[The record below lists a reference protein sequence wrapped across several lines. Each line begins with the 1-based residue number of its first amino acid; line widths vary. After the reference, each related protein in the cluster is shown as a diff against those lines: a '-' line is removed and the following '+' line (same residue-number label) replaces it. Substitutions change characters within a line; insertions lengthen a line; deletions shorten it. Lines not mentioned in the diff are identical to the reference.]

1 MADRCWLITLR
12 TRKGARLFDQEVS
25 RELFVKTLRILEA
38 SGLLKVEAFALSPD
52 GVRLLASSARLGPSL
67 ADELQATSERIM
79 QLACRTRRGA
89 FWDRRFLCRA
99 VDCPDERAGLRAVI
113 EATPGRSGSRGDPY
127 QDYASRGE
135 RWLTLRATVGASML

>member
-1 MADRCWLITLR
+1 MAERCWLITLR
-12 TRKGARLFDQEVS
+12 TRRGAPLFDQEVN

-38 SGLLKVEAFALSPD
+38 SGLLKVDAFRLAPD
-52 GVRLLASSARLGPSL
+52 GVRLLAMSGRLGPTV
-67 ADELQATSERIM
+67 ADEVQATSERIM

-113 EATPGRSGSRGDPY
+113 ESAPTPSGRSGDPY
-127 QDYASRGE
+127 GDYSSHGE
-135 RWLTLRATVGASML
+135 RWQTLRVTVGASML